1 MEVKEVSARV
11 KKALQKKADDQNKK
25 AGDDSRKKTNVRTLS
40 AVFERG
46 VGAYNTNPGSVRP
59 SVTSSDQWAYAR
71 VNSYI
76 YALNNLK
83 FRGGKHDTD
92 LLPAS
97 HPMSTRKQ
105 LFDDNEVKGIYD
117 DLDFTIPKGAKDEA
131 KRGLEWRKEYGRGG
145 TSVGINSARYI
156 LNNTTAGAESKTHCK
171 ILSTS

>member
-1 MEVKEVSARV
+1 MTTVE
-11 KKALQKKADDQNKK
+11 
-25 AGDDSRKKTNVRTLS
+25 KKTNVRTLS

-71 VNSYI
+71 INSYI

-105 LFDDNEVKGIYD
+105 YLMITK
-117 DLDFTIPKGAKDEA
+117 L
-131 KRGLEWRKEYGRGG
+131 KEYM
-145 TSVGINSARYI
+145 TI
-156 LNNTTAGAESKTHCK
+156 
-171 ILSTS
+171 